1 VSFRVNPQNCHVP
14 SPGLPEG
21 LEGDKQASL
30 QPPLLTRLLLVSSGG
45 IMRPIM
51 EKAAITAVLCGA
63 ILFGLGM
70 FPGLIATLREGLEN
84 FRDHVSQTQGPIY
97 RSQTDRRFSG
107 DIWLLV
113 GGGVMMIVGLLA
125 LLSR

>member
-1 VSFRVNPQNCHVP
+1 M
-14 SPGLPEG
+14 
-21 LEGDKQASL
+21 
-30 QPPLLTRLLLVSSGG
+30 
-45 IMRPIM
+45 MRPIM
-51 EKAAITAVLCGA
+51 EKAAITAILCGA

-70 FPGLIATLREGLEN
+70 IPGLPATLVEGLQN
-84 FRDHVSQTQGPIY
+84 FLDHLSQTGEPVH
-97 RSQTDRRFSG
+97 RSQTDLRPSG